1 LEQKIDQQRSKS
13 HPQLEIQE
21 DNNSASAQ
29 GLGKQLELE
38 SVIRFIARFQEILDC
53 MDVKIQLINDTNF
66 SVPSEFSRIM
76 ELFQLGCE
84 NLAER
89 VLQLIATISENTNR
103 NYSNMPIMSA
113 SSQSSNSSF
122 DEAPTAE

>member
-1 LEQKIDQQRSKS
+1 
-13 HPQLEIQE
+13 
-21 DNNSASAQ
+21 
-29 GLGKQLELE
+29 
-38 SVIRFIARFQEILDC
+38 

-66 SVPSEFSRIM
+66 SVPLEFSRIM

-89 VLQLIATISENTNR
+89 VLQLVATISENTNR